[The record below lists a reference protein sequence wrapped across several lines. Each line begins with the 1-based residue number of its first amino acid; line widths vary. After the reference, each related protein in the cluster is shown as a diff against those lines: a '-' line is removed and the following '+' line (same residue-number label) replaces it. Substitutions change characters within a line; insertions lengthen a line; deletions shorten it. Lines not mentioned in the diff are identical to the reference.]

1 MSLPY
6 DDATAARLKGDL
18 LVKSGGSWR
27 YADRVWVKS
36 SGTWRSSENVYV
48 KSGGAWRDA
57 AQYDVYRF
65 KFTLNDNNNGSG
77 NASYNYVVQERK
89 SFGNNTVSGS
99 ANQASST
106 FVLSSRLTAISSWS
120 NNIAYGAIYVN
131 STQRYLRIDS
141 LPAGSRVVLYVNSG
155 KRILGRGGNGGNG
168 SNNNNAGGNGANGQ
182 TALYCRTNTILVN
195 NGQIGGGGGGGGGG
209 RGAQCVYVNTGQ
221 KACMKGNQ
229 CPVTYQN
236 FSQEQGG
243 GGGGGAGY
251 PGGTGGQGSPN
262 GQQGQSNAKGNG
274 GANQSC
280 GAQGGR
286 NGGNLGQ
293 NGQSAGQTTGG
304 PGSSGAAIDGVNYI
318 TKETQGTINGPQ
330 NNG

>member
-1 MSLPY
+1 MTLPY

-18 LVKSGGSWR
+18 LVKSGNSWR

-36 SGTWRSSENVYV
+36 GGTWRSSDNVYV
-48 KSGGAWRDA
+48 KSGGTWRDA

-65 KFTLNDNNNGSG
+65 EFTLNANNNGSG
-77 NASYNYVVQERK
+77 NAAYNYKVQERNT
-89 SFGNNTVSGS
+89 FGNNTVQGS
-99 ANQASST
+99 ANQASNT
-106 FVLSSRLTAISSWS
+106 FNLSSRLTEISSWS

-141 LPAGSRVVLYVNSG
+141 LPAGSRVVLYINSG
-155 KRILGRGGNGGNG
+155 KRILGGGGKGGNG
-168 SNNNNAGGNGANGQ
+168 SSNNNAGGNGVNGQ
-182 TALYCRTNTILVN
+182 TALYCRTDTILVN

-209 RGAQCVYVNTGQ
+209 RGGQCVYQNTGQ

-251 PGGTGGQGSPN
+251 PGGQRGTGDPN
-262 GQQGQSNAKGNG
+262 GQNGSQNG
-274 GANQSC
+274 GGSGGGNQSC
-280 GAQGGR
+280 NAQDGR
-286 NGGNLGQ
+286 NGGNFGQ
-293 NGQSAGQTTGG
+293 NGQTKSGTAGSAG
-304 PGSSGAAIDGVNYI
+304 SAGAAIDGVSNI
-318 TKETQGTINGPQ
+318 NKIVSGTITGPQ
-330 NNG
+330 IN

>member
-36 SGTWRSSENVYV
+36 GGTWRSSENVYV

-236 FSQEQGG
+236 FSKERGG

-251 PGGTGGQGSPN
+251 PGGQGGNGDAN
-262 GQQGQSNAKGNG
+262 GQNGQSNARGNG
-274 GANQSC
+274 GQNQSC
-280 GAQGGR
+280 NAQRGR
-286 NGGNLGQ
+286 HGGNLGQ
-293 NGQSAGQTTGG
+293 NAQGGGTAGS
-304 PGSSGAAIDGVNYI
+304 PGSRGNAVDGVSYI
-318 TKETQGTINGPQ
+318 TYETKGTVNGPEV
-330 NNG
+330 N

>member
-18 LVKSGGSWR
+18 LVKSGNSWR

-36 SGTWRSSENVYV
+36 SGTWRSSDNVYV
-48 KSGGAWRDA
+48 KSGGTWRDA

-65 KFTLNDNNNGSG
+65 EFTLNDNNNGSG
-77 NASYNYVVQERK
+77 SAGYNYKVQERNT
-89 SFGNNTVSGS
+89 FGNNTVQGS
-99 ANQASST
+99 ANQFSNT
-106 FVLSSRLTAISSWS
+106 FVLSSRLTEISSWS

-141 LPAGSRVVLYVNSG
+141 LPAGSRVVLYINSG
-155 KRILGRGGNGGNG
+155 KRILGGGGKGGNG
-168 SNNNNAGGNGANGQ
+168 SSNNNAGGNGVNGQ
-182 TALYCRTNTILVN
+182 TALYCRTDTILVN

-209 RGAQCVYVNTGQ
+209 RGGQCVYQNTGQ
-221 KACMKGNQ
+221 KACLKGNQ

-251 PGGTGGQGSPN
+251 PGGAGGLGSPQ
-262 GQQGQSNAKGNG
+262 GQFGQSNAKGNG
-274 GANQSC
+274 GGNQSC
-280 GAQGGR
+280 NAQDGR

-293 NGQSAGQTTGG
+293 AGQTKAGTA
-304 PGSSGAAIDGVNYI
+304 GSSGSGGAAIDGVNYI
-318 TKETQGTINGPQ
+318 TKEVSGTINGAQ

>member
-48 KSGGAWRDA
+48 KSGGTWRDA

-65 KFTLNDNNNGSG
+65 EFTLNDNNNGSG
-77 NASYNYVVQERK
+77 NAGYNFKVQEKK
-89 SFGNNTVSGS
+89 SFGNNTVTGS

-141 LPAGSRVVLYVNSG
+141 LPAGSRVVLYINSG
-155 KRILGRGGNGGNG
+155 KRILGGGGKGGNG
-168 SNNNNAGGNGANGQ
+168 SSNNNAGGNGVNGQ
-182 TALYCRTNTILVN
+182 TALYCRTDTILVN

-209 RGAQCVYVNTGQ
+209 RGGQCVYQNTGQ

-251 PGGTGGQGSPN
+251 PGGAGGLGSPQ
-262 GQQGQSNAKGNG
+262 GQFGQSNAKGNG
-274 GANQSC
+274 GGNQSC
-280 GAQGGR
+280 NAQDGR

-293 NGQSAGQTTGG
+293 AGQTKAGTA
-304 PGSSGAAIDGVNYI
+304 GSSGSGGAAIDGVNYI
-318 TKETQGTINGPQ
+318 TKEVSGTINGAQ